1 MIVKGAVDVLLNR
14 TDWVEMKGETHEITE
29 ETRRV
34 IEEQNQKYS
43 REGLRVLASDIY
55 RNDRNDGSAERRV
68 KSCCRRV

>member
-43 REGLRVLASDIY
+43 REGLRVLAFAY
-55 RNDRNDGSAERRV
+55 KKYQMRRNLRWRM
-68 KSCCRRV
+68 KII

>member
-1 MIVKGAVDVLLNR
+1 MIIEAVDVLLNR

-43 REGLRVLASDIY
+43 REGLRRFLHLLIKKY
-55 RNDRNDGSAERRV
+55 QMRRNLRWRM
-68 KSCCRRV
+68 KII